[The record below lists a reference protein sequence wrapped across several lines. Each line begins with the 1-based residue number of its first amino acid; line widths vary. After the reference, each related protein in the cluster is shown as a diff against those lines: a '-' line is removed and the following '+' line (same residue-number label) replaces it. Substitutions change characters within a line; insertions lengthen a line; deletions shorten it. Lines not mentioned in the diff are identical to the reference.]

1 MLYFWVGLFTLMIS
15 IINYSVHMDA
25 FLYIQKQKKIADE
38 QVILEDVLTSSEY
51 IRKIIVEHKDKCS
64 DINTTCTELLQ
75 NRLESDGYT
84 VNNDVMHCRDK
95 DKIITY
101 YNYKSNDKFSDSVL
115 SLYKKHGVQDLKTIT
130 IDHATSSYCNLS
142 SEGVYIQKEYKDN

>member
-25 FLYIQKQKKIADE
+25 FLYMQKQKKIADE
-38 QVILEDVLTSSEY
+38 QAILEDVLTSSEY

-64 DINTTCTELLQ
+64 DINTTCTKLLQ

-84 VNNDVMHCRDK
+84 VNNNIMHCRYNG
-95 DKIITY
+95 KIITY
-101 YNYKSNDKFSDSVL
+101 YNYNDELHDSVL
-115 SLYKKHGVQDLKTIT
+115 SLYKKLGVQDLKTIDRA
-130 IDHATSSYCNLS
+130 ISSYCNLS
-142 SEGVYIQKEYKDN
+142 PEGVYIQKEYKDN

>member
-1 MLYFWVGLFTLMIS
+1 MLYCWVGLFTLMIS
-15 IINYSVHMDA
+15 IINCSVHMDA
-25 FLYIQKQKKIADE
+25 FFYMQKQKKIGDE
-38 QVILEDVLTSSEY
+38 QAILEDILTSSEY

-64 DINTTCTELLQ
+64 DINTTCTESLQ

-84 VNNDVMHCRDK
+84 VNNNIMHCLYNG
-95 DKIITY
+95 KIITY
-101 YNYKSNDKFSDSVL
+101 YNYNDELHDSVL
-115 SLYKKHGVQDLKTIT
+115 SLYKKIGVQDLKT

>member
-25 FLYIQKQKKIADE
+25 FLYMQKQKKIADE
-38 QVILEDVLTSSEY
+38 QAILEDVLTSSEY

-84 VNNDVMHCRDK
+84 GNNNIMHCRYNG
-95 DKIITY
+95 KIITY
-101 YNYKSNDKFSDSVL
+101 YNYNDELHNSVL
-115 SLYKKHGVQDLKTIT
+115 SLYKKLGVQDLKTI
-130 IDHATSSYCNLS
+130 DHAISSYCNLS
-142 SEGVYIQKEYKDN
+142 PEGVYIQKEYKDN

>member
-25 FLYIQKQKKIADE
+25 FLYMRKQKKIADE
-38 QVILEDVLTSSEY
+38 QAILEDVLTSSEY

-64 DINTTCTELLQ
+64 DINTMCTELLQ

-84 VNNDVMHCRDK
+84 VNNNIMHCRYNG
-95 DKIITY
+95 KIITY
-101 YNYKSNDKFSDSVL
+101 YNYNNELHDSVL
-115 SLYKKHGVQDLKTIT
+115 SLYKKLGVQDLKTIGQA
-130 IDHATSSYCNLS
+130 ISSYCNLS
-142 SEGVYIQKEYKDN
+142 PEGVYIQKEYKDN

>member
-25 FLYIQKQKKIADE
+25 FLYMQKQKKIADE
-38 QVILEDVLTSSEY
+38 QAILEDVLTSSKY
-51 IRKIIVEHKDKCS
+51 IKKIITENKAECS
-64 DINTTCTELLQ
+64 NFNKCTELLRK
-75 NRLESDGYT
+75 RLEENGYK
-84 VNNDVMHCRDK
+84 VDNDVMHCRDK

-101 YNYKSNDKFSDSVL
+101 YNYKLNDKFYDSVL
-115 SLYKKHGVQDLKTIT
+115 SLYKKHGVQDLKA
-130 IDHATSSYCNLS
+130 IDHTTSSYCKLS

>member
-25 FLYIQKQKKIADE
+25 FLYMQKQKKIADE
-38 QVILEDVLTSSEY
+38 QAILEDVLTSSKY
-51 IRKIIVEHKDKCS
+51 IEKIITENKAECS
-64 DINTTCTELLQ
+64 NFNKCTELLRK
-75 NRLESDGYT
+75 RLEENGYK
-84 VNNDVMHCRDK
+84 VDNDVMHCRDK

-101 YNYKSNDKFSDSVL
+101 YNYKLNDKFYDSVL
-115 SLYKKHGVQDLKTIT
+115 SLYEKHGVQDLKTI
-130 IDHATSSYCNLS
+130 DHATSSYCKLS

>member
-1 MLYFWVGLFTLMIS
+1 MLYFWVGLFTFMIS

-25 FLYIQKQKKIADE
+25 FLYMQKQKKIADE
-38 QVILEDVLTSSEY
+38 QAILEDVLTSSEY

-84 VNNDVMHCRDK
+84 GNNNIMHCRYNG
-95 DKIITY
+95 KIITY
-101 YNYKSNDKFSDSVL
+101 YNYNDELHNSVL
-115 SLYKKHGVQDLKTIT
+115 SLYKKLGVQDLKTI
-130 IDHATSSYCNLS
+130 DHAISSYCNLS
-142 SEGVYIQKEYKDN
+142 PEGVYIQKEYKDN

>member
-25 FLYIQKQKKIADE
+25 FLYMQKQKRIADE
-38 QVILEDVLTSSEY
+38 QAILEDVLTSSEY
-51 IRKIIVEHKDKCS
+51 IRKIIVEDKGKCS

-84 VNNDVMHCRDK
+84 VNNNIMHCRYNG
-95 DKIITY
+95 KIITY
-101 YNYKSNDKFSDSVL
+101 YNYNDELHDSVL
-115 SLYKKHGVQDLKTIT
+115 SLYKKLGVQDLKTI
-130 IDHATSSYCNLS
+130 DHAISSYCNLS
-142 SEGVYIQKEYKDN
+142 PEGVYIQKEYKDN